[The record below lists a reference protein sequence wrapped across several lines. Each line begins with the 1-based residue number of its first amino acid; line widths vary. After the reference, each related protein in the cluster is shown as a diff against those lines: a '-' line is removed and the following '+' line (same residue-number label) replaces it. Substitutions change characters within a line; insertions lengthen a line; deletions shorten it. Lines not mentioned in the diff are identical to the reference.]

1 MRMPSVGFGVLLMA
15 GCGGDATVRDGGVDA
30 TGADAAEGE
39 LVAEA
44 IAFADGEV
52 PASFDVVPDVTGDG
66 RDDVVIRYFSGQDGP
81 EVVIARWSG
90 GALERVAS
98 IEGGGAELA
107 GPRMLVADVVDDA
120 APELLMA
127 GPYDGVLHGFAT
139 PMAGAS
145 VVADAVLA
153 LEGPRNSFFAT
164 MHTRG
169 GLLAGGG
176 EALVFAT
183 PGEPEEACFSS
194 EPPVLL
200 ARPLPTSGTVAAA
213 AVARF
218 AAGDPF
224 GCPGVWMTGD
234 RDWTGDGV
242 DDLVV
247 TSTSGGG
254 RLFAGPIED
263 GRPFAG
269 GVGLAVARGPY
280 GGYGVAG
287 GAVVDLDGDG
297 AVELGLVDQLSARSR
312 RRGSRAP
319 RRRGPGRGRRSR
331 TRWCARDRAT
341 SRSPGRRRSCRS
353 HHHPH
358 LAAGLSAKAL
368 LDAGEAP
375 ADRLDV
381 VEPLDVRSPAS
392 RGARRGGPPTARW
405 RRRRGDRGSRCGR
418 DGAVVRGDRLAH
430 LAATRRACARAAPRA
445 RRDRPPARGRRPC
458 RCRGAGRRGAP
469 A

>member
-1 MRMPSVGFGVLLMA
+1 MRMPCVGFGVLLMA
-15 GCGGDATVRDGGVDA
+15 GCGGDGATVPDGGVDA

-44 IAFADGEV
+44 ISFADAEV

-66 RDDVVIRYFSGQDGP
+66 RDDVVIRYFSRQDGP

-98 IEGGGAELA
+98 IESDGAELA
-107 GPRMLVADVVDDA
+107 GPRMLVADVVGDA

-127 GPYDGVLHGFAT
+127 GPYDGVLYGFAT

-287 GAVVDLDGDG
+287 GAVVDVDGDG
-297 AVELGLVDQLSARSR
+297 TVELGLVDQSTRTLRVWTSPIDPARSTELAL
-312 RRGSRAP
+312 GDGAPVLVDGPRAP
-319 RRRGPGRGRRSR
+319 DVDGDGDADLVVIDELFAP
-331 TRWCARDRAT
+331 TRLT
-341 SRSPGRRRSCRS
+341 VI
-353 HHHPH
+353 
-358 LAAGLSAKAL
+358 AL
-368 LDAGEAP
+368 P
-375 ADRLDV
+375 A
-381 VEPLDVRSPAS
+381 
-392 RGARRGGPPTARW
+392 GARRTSTRALTTART
-405 RRRRGDRGSRCGR
+405 GDLDGDGR
-418 DGAVVRGDRLAH
+418 AEIL
-430 LAATRRACARAAPRA
+430 
-445 RRDRPPARGRRPC
+445 ARGADGFALLRVP
-458 RCRGAGRRGAP
+458 
-469 A
+469 

>member
-30 TGADAAEGE
+30 AGADAAEGE

-52 PASFDVVPDVTGDG
+52 PASFDVVADVTGDG
-66 RDDVVIRYFSGQDGP
+66 RDDVVIRYFSRQDGP

-98 IEGGGAELA
+98 IESDGAELA
-107 GPRMLVADVVDDA
+107 GPRMLVADVVGDA

-127 GPYDGVLHGFAT
+127 GPYDGVLYGFAT

-145 VVADAVLA
+145 VVADAVLV

-218 AAGDPF
+218 AAADPF

-247 TSTSGGG
+247 ASTSGGG

-287 GAVVDLDGDG
+287 GAVVDVDGDG
-297 AVELGLVDQLSARSR
+297 AVELGLVDQSTRTLRVWTAPIDPARSIELAL
-312 RRGSRAP
+312 GDGAPVLVDGPRAP
-319 RRRGPGRGRRSR
+319 DVDGDGDADLVVIDELFAP
-331 TRWCARDRAT
+331 TRLT
-341 SRSPGRRRSCRS
+341 VITLP
-353 HHHPH
+353 
-358 LAAGLSAKAL
+358 
-368 LDAGEAP
+368 E
-375 ADRLDV
+375 
-381 VEPLDVRSPAS
+381 
-392 RGARRGGPPTARW
+392 GARRTSTRALTTART
-405 RRRRGDRGSRCGR
+405 GDLDGDGR
-418 DGAVVRGDRLAH
+418 AEIL
-430 LAATRRACARAAPRA
+430 
-445 RRDRPPARGRRPC
+445 ARGADGFALLRVP
-458 RCRGAGRRGAP
+458 
-469 A
+469 